1 MSVSVGNRT
10 VVCAHSL
17 VVPQGES
24 AEIPFSHEGTST
36 TVVISFSD
44 DASGK
49 PDIQFSLSEN
59 KMLLKFINWA
69 NTVGTSTQEPVYI
82 ANIEDKYA
90 LSIMAANWR
99 VGNANS
105 LSIQLMIG

>member
-1 MSVSVGNRT
+1 MPVSIGNRA
-10 VVCAHSL
+10 VICAHSL
-17 VVPQGES
+17 IVPQGES
-24 AEIPFSHEGTST
+24 AEIPFSHDGTNA

-49 PDIQFSLSEN
+49 SDIQFSLAEN
-59 KMLLKFINWA
+59 KMRLNFVNWA
-69 NTVGTSTQEPVYI
+69 NAVGTSTQEPVYI
-82 ANIEDKYA
+82 ANLENKHA

>member
-1 MSVSVGNRT
+1 MSVSVGNRV

-17 VVPQGES
+17 IVPQGES
-24 AEIPFSHEGTST
+24 AEIPFNHDGTSA
-36 TVVISFSD
+36 TVVISFSE

-49 PDIQFSLSEN
+49 SDIQFSLAEN
-59 KMLLKFINWA
+59 KMRLNFINWA
-69 NTVGTSTQEPVYI
+69 NVVGTSTQEPVYI
-82 ANIEDKYA
+82 ANIEDKHA

-105 LSIQLMIG
+105 LSIQLMVG